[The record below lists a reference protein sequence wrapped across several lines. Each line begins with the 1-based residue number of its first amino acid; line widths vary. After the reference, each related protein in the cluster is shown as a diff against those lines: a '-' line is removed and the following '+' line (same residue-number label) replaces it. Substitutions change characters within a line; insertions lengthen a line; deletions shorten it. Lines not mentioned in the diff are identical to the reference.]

1 MMHEGDENAIEIIK
15 EELQQLGLKFNN
27 LDKEA
32 KKYSSHQNSSKFL
45 GLHSNSKGKYKREK
59 NYAYELQKTP
69 KKNVPK
75 LDMLSAENVSDR
87 VFGCELDKM
96 ELCTVSLE
104 NGSPVSIPKFVE
116 EASNIIRKNVNT
128 EGLFRK
134 GGSAQRQN
142 EIKLILNKG
151 YILPNTVY
159 PTDVACLLKHF
170 FRELPTPLISVPIHI
185 LMTRC
190 LNIPEPNRLEALILC
205 KLLLPKRNQNLLAYV
220 LELISFVAASSN
232 INLMDTHNLAIIFA
246 PTLMPDM
253 KTGGKTFTNEC
264 KVTSDIKIMELLI
277 EGSSVMCRYSR
288 KLFLLENRRRF
299 QPLENLDE
307 YLSSEYKSK
316 KKRRSNSLENL
327 NQAQSSVC
335 NSKKIRR
342 SNSLNRF
349 MHGLR
354 RVVYGGPA
362 LETSTIISP
371 QKTGL
376 SEEIGVNPDIELRK
390 NEKLCKRKS
399 DGLDSL
405 HCSDRVT
412 LTLESSRPK
421 KKTKIQPKSA
431 RTDSVPIA
439 ELFPDDDQSNQIVLK
454 EQNSSKI
461 NRHYSFRERRKEKIS
476 SISEKKV
483 PLKVQSCNSLK
494 LSKSCNLPRTNSG
507 YREKQRITLDIYHD
521 HAPVGSNVVNLGP
534 MGVPVGA
541 KDDIRK
547 SPLIKSNLPSSFRA
561 QEEEF
566 VENSLKKEEIS
577 ENCKYS
583 IEPYELHNFK
593 VCSRTRLV
601 SDALE
606 KVENE
611 TKELEEQFS
620 LPKEFTS
627 AMSLQKEPH
636 ENDHEWISAQN
647 YMKDMDHQDS
657 DTRLLAEKSGNRPS
671 IKALKE
677 QKKVTS
683 NLQLF
688 SQLQDRS
695 IVLSPSR
702 RSIRYKP
709 VQNSHQ
715 VVRLAKSDNTNMKGV
730 LNYFEDHKSPKG
742 KLHVSPQVPIISPLR
757 ERNSSEAIISTPK
770 IMGRERRTTKV
781 KRLDSINL
789 PTGLTLLP
797 PRMFKPPYLS
807 TPITEQNSFETP
819 SRIPVRPR
827 NISPQINNHQ

>member
-1 MMHEGDENAIEIIK
+1 MHEGDENAIEIIK

-87 VFGCELDKM
+87 HAPGVPKVLIGNRLHFAYKRQVFGCELDKM

-116 EASNIIRKNVNT
+116 EASNLIRKNVNT

-142 EIKLILNKG
+142 EIKLLLNKG
-151 YILPNTVY
+151 YILPNTVH
-159 PTDVACLLKHF
+159 PIDVACLLKHF

-277 EGSSVMCRYSR
+277 EGSSLKCLYSR
-288 KLFLLENRRRF
+288 KLIFMLENRRF

-342 SNSLNRF
+342 SNSLN
-349 MHGLR
+349 
-354 RVVYGGPA
+354 
-362 LETSTIISP
+362 ST
-371 QKTGL
+371 L
-376 SEEIGVNPDIELRK
+376 SEEIGVNPDIESRK
-390 NEKLCKRKS
+390 KEKLCKRNS
-399 DGLDSL
+399 DGLHSL

-421 KKTKIQPKSA
+421 KKYKIEANSA

-439 ELFPDDDQSNQIVLK
+439 ELFPDDDQSNQIFQVLCRWSWNYLHNSVDLHPFIYRSKKVAAIKFSFPSYLANLLCIDIKITLIVLLNLENLESELALLMVLK

-483 PLKVQSCNSLK
+483 PLKVLSCNSLK
-494 LSKSCNLPRTNSG
+494 LSTKSNSPHYLVVNATPKRMKSCNLPRINSG
-507 YREKQRITLDIYHD
+507 YRERQRITLDIHHD

-657 DTRLLAEKSGNRPS
+657 DTRLLARKVWKQAVYKSLKRTEKSDIES
-671 IKALKE
+671 TAF
-677 QKKVTS
+677 QSTA
-683 NLQLF
+683 
-688 SQLQDRS
+688 RS
-695 IVLSPSR
+695 FYCSL
-702 RSIRYKP
+702 
-709 VQNSHQ
+709 
-715 VVRLAKSDNTNMKGV
+715 
-730 LNYFEDHKSPKG
+730 
-742 KLHVSPQVPIISPLR
+742 PI
-757 ERNSSEAIISTPK
+757 
-770 IMGRERRTTKV
+770 
-781 KRLDSINL
+781 
-789 PTGLTLLP
+789 
-797 PRMFKPPYLS
+797 
-807 TPITEQNSFETP
+807 
-819 SRIPVRPR
+819 
-827 NISPQINNHQ
+827 